1 MEFVLNEY
9 HRNTPNEKLLEDVR
23 RVATSLSRDTLSMKE
38 YIQYGQYAYNT
49 VKNRFGSWDNVL
61 REAGLSVKEG
71 RHKVHCYCE
80 SEEEFF
86 NDVRRVAKLL
96 DKRYITCND
105 YEKYGEYAYHQRTK
119 KYGDWN
125 AILEKAQ
132 LEHSPFRNR
141 GYTQQE
147 LFDELERVWIKLG
160 RQPAISDMKSKNISQ
175 ISPKPFMT
183 HFGSWRN
190 ALVAFVNYIN
200 DDAVDSTDTAKEQ
213 SFEVPNNVCPNVY
226 VSHKT
231 KREIGLRL
239 RFRVMARDNFKCC
252 LCGKSPALDPTVVLH
267 IDHIHPYSKG
277 GETVMEN
284 LQTLCSECNLGK
296 SDLIL

>member
-1 MEFVLNEY
+1 M
-9 HRNTPNEKLLEDVR
+9 EDVKS
-23 RVATSLSRDTLSMKE
+23 VAKSLSRETLSTKE
-38 YIQYGQYAYNT
+38 YVSYGQYAYNT
-49 VKNRFGSWDNVL
+49 IKNRFGSWDNVL
-61 REAGLSVKEG
+61 RKAGLSVKDG

-80 SEEEFF
+80 SDEEFF
-86 NDVRRVAKLL
+86 NDIQYVAKLL
-96 DKRYITCND
+96 GKKYITIND
-105 YEKYGEYAYHQRTK
+105 YK
-119 KYGDWN
+119 KYGKYALQRLKKYGSWN
-125 AILEKAQ
+125 TILEKAQ
-132 LEHSPFRNR
+132 LEHSPFRTSK
-141 GYTQQE
+141 GYTRQE

-190 ALVAFVNYIN
+190 ALAAFVNFIN
-200 DDAVDSTDTAKEQ
+200 NDVEDSVDTIKKQ
-213 SFEVPNNVCPNVY
+213 SFAAPDNVCSNVY

-231 KREIGLRL
+231 RREIGLRL

-252 LCGKSPALDPTVVLH
+252 LCGKSPALDPAVVLH

-277 GETVMEN
+277 GETIMEN